1 LNLPNLYLIML
12 LAMLIPRLLRP
23 ELLKSAESLPIVTVV
38 GPRQSGK
45 TTLVREVFPGKPYR
59 TLEDPDVR
67 AFAREDPRGFLGG
80 LEGGAILDEIQ
91 RVPDLLSYLQGM
103 VDADPTPGRF
113 ILTGS
118 QHFLLME
125 GVSQS
130 LAGRTAILTLLP
142 LSVRELARCGAAG
155 PDMEAL
161 IHRGFYPRLHERPL
175 EPTPILRDYFATYVE
190 RDVRQ
195 LLKVHDMIA
204 FETFVRLC
212 AGRIGQLLNLSSLAA
227 DAGISATTARQ
238 WISLLEASFVLFR
251 LPPWHANSGKRLI
264 KTPKLY
270 FHDVGLA
277 AYLCGIEDASQITT
291 HPLRGN
297 FFENLVISELVK
309 TRHNR
314 ARDPRLHFYRDRA
327 GFEMDALYPIGPRLL
342 PVEIKSGRTLHSGFF
357 TGFPKIAALVPGTEP
372 RGLLVFGGNETQIRT
387 TGTACGIWQLADSL
401 DQAG

>member
-1 LNLPNLYLIML
+1 
-12 LAMLIPRLLRP
+12 MLIPRLIRP
-23 ELLKSAESLPIVTVV
+23 ELLKSAQALPIVTLV

-45 TTLVREVFPGKPYR
+45 TTLVRDAFPGKPYR

-67 AFAREDPRGFLGG
+67 AFASEDPRGFLGG

-103 VDADPTPGRF
+103 VDADPAPGRF

-125 GVSQS
+125 RVSQS
-130 LAGRTAILTLLP
+130 LAGRTGILTLLP
-142 LSVRELARCGAAG
+142 LSVRELAQSGAADPG
-155 PDMEAL
+155 MEAL
-161 IHRGFYPRLHERPL
+161 IHRGFYPRLHGRPL
-175 EPTPILRDYFATYVE
+175 DPNPILRDYFATYVE

-195 LLKVHDMIA
+195 LLKVHDLLA

-251 LPPWHANSGKRLI
+251 LPPWHANLGKRLI

-277 AYLCGIEDASQITT
+277 AYLCGIEEASQLTT

-314 ARDPRLHFYRDRA
+314 ARDPRLLFYRDRA
-327 GFEMDALYPIGPRLL
+327 GFEVDALYPLGPRLL
-342 PVEIKSGRTLHSGFF
+342 PVEIKSGQTLHSGFF
-357 TGFPKIAALVPGTEP
+357 NGFRKLAALAPEIEP
-372 RGLLVFGGNETQIRT
+372 RGLLVFGGSDIQNRSA
-387 TGTACGIWQLADSL
+387 GTACGIWQLADTL
-401 DQAG
+401 DQFAPT